1 MSEPGA
7 PLSIT
12 PTSDGVA
19 IAGEIDAH
27 TAPAVAAA
35 LAAAEHDPLIVDLSA
50 VDFVDS
56 SGLRVLLEAH
66 QARKAA
72 GNSLVLAQP
81 SPAVQRVLDVAG
93 VDGYLTV
100 TSDPA

>member
-1 MSEPGA
+1 MSDPVA
-7 PLSIT
+7 PISIQ
-12 PTSDGVA
+12 PIASGVA
-19 IAGEIDAH
+19 VTGEIDAY
-27 TAPAVAAA
+27 TAPALAAA
-35 LAAAEHDPLIVDLSA
+35 LAAADHPELVVDLSG
-50 VDFVDS
+50 VEFVDS

-66 QARKAA
+66 QTRQADGRT
-72 GNSLVLAQP
+72 LVLAQP